1 MTEPTAA
8 ERHTQTTIAQRLA
21 EIGFAL
27 PGTLIERRMS
37 CGKASCRCQADPPRL
52 HGPYHQWTRTV
63 DGKTV
68 TRNLTDEQIERYSD
82 WFDNTRQ
89 IRALID
95 ELQTLSL
102 HIFERAEN
110 QT

>member
-1 MTEPTAA
+1 MTKPTAA
-8 ERHTQTTIAQRLA
+8 ERRARAKIAAQLA

-37 CGKASCRCQADPPRL
+37 CGKTSCRCQADPPRL

-63 DGKTV
+63 DGQTV
-68 TRNLTDEQIERYSD
+68 TRNLTADQLERYGD
-82 WFDNTRQ
+82 WFENTRR
-89 IRALID
+89 IRQLID
-95 ELQTLSL
+95 ELQALSL
-102 HIFERAEN
+102 RILERAED